1 MTLIGEAAC
10 VIGALIIAGLGFL
23 LGIAPWYVCLISAAA
38 GVAGTNLDSLYG
50 AVLENRGVFG
60 NSGTNLLAT
69 LSGGLV
75 AAGLYLAAVT
85 LIL

>member
-1 MTLIGEAAC
+1 
-10 VIGALIIAGLGFL
+10 
-23 LGIAPWYVCLISAAA
+23 VCLISAAA

-75 AAGLYLAAVT
+75 AAGLYAVFIFV
-85 LIL
+85 L